1 MKEMSLSLE
10 LKAEGSIDAE
20 SEGGDC
26 HEVMRAGLGEP
37 GGEWTGFG
45 GSVDRTTQTEQ
56 IIFIGRARSTYR
68 TYYTF

>member
-1 MKEMSLSLE
+1 VKEMSLSLE

-26 HEVMRAGLGEP
+26 NEVMRAGLGEP

-45 GSVDRTTQTEQ
+45 
-56 IIFIGRARSTYR
+56 
-68 TYYTF
+68 